1 MVPSLGSSAFSDKAT
16 SDASIAGSRAAR
28 QVAGPRPAVPAALVQ
43 GAHPLHATFRQL
55 QPHICLGLPASSM
68 RFLSILVVLAT
79 AQLATCQQYHTG
91 FNYGSTFTTGA
102 AKTQADFAK
111 EFRSAASLSGAPQG
125 FTSARLYTNIQAG
138 TPNDP
143 ISAIPAAIETKTS
156 LLLGLWASAGAPAF
170 ANELESL
177 RKSISTY
184 GDRLKGVVLGISVG
198 SEDLYRNS
206 PTGKANKENAGADPG
221 TIVDYIA
228 QTRAVIKGTVLDG
241 VPIGHV
247 DTWTEWVNVG
257 RNQAVIN
264 AVDWLGFDGYPYFET
279 TAAQGNSIDQ
289 NKALFDS
296 SLQST
301 RNVAAGKAV
310 WITETGFPVSGKT
323 SGSAL
328 PSVENARK
336 YWQQV
341 GCAIVGS
348 MNVYWYTLQ
357 DAAPNTPN
365 PSFGILDSSGKQLYD
380 LSCNKA
386 ADTARSSGS
395 SPGTESPGASD
406 AVEPP
411 LNPDSRISLGAT
423 GQQANVFSIQTQ
435 TSVAGIGE
443 ASPSSAASDGDSSIG
458 FTIQTETSITNTATP
473 EPTSAIT
480 SGSTASPVSS
490 SRDPTA
496 TQTQSE
502 TGVPGLGAAV
512 NAGSFA
518 AAFAAILGAVFYL

>member
-1 MVPSLGSSAFSDKAT
+1 PGSSS
-16 SDASIAGSRAAR
+16 
-28 QVAGPRPAVPAALVQ
+28 
-43 GAHPLHATFRQL
+43 
-55 QPHICLGLPASSM
+55 SSM
-68 RFLSILVVLAT
+68 IFLSILVALTT
-79 AQLATCQQYHTG
+79 AQLATGQQYHTG
-91 FNYGSTFTTGA
+91 FNYGNTFTTGA
-102 AKTQADFAK
+102 PKTQADFAH
-111 EFRSAASLSGAPQG
+111 EFRTAASLSGAPQV

-138 TPNDP
+138 TANDP

-156 LLLGLWASAGAPAF
+156 LLLGLWASAGAAAF
-170 ANELESL
+170 SNELEAL
-177 RKSISTY
+177 RRSISTY
-184 GDRLKGVVLGISVG
+184 GDQLKGVVVGISVG

-206 PTGKANKENAGADPG
+206 PTGQANNENPGADPG

-279 TAAQGNSIDQ
+279 TAPQGNSIDK
-289 NKALFDS
+289 NNALFDS
-296 SLQST
+296 SLQQT

-323 SGSAL
+323 SGSAV
-328 PSVENARK
+328 PSIENART

-341 GCAIVGS
+341 GCATVGS

-365 PSFGILDSSGKQLYD
+365 PSFGILDSSGNQLYD

-386 ADTARSSGS
+386 ADTARSSGF
-395 SPGTESPGASD
+395 SPKAASQEASD
-406 AVEPP
+406 AVELPSS
-411 LNPDSRISLGAT
+411 NSVSAISPGAT
-423 GQQANVFSIQTQ
+423 GQQTDIFSIQTQ
-435 TSVAGIGE
+435 TSVADISG
-443 ASPSSAASDGDSSIG
+443 ASPSSTTSDGDSSVR
-458 FTIQTETSITNTATP
+458 FTIQTETSITSSSTP
-473 EPTSAIT
+473 GPTSTIVSGATT
-480 SGSTASPVSS
+480 SSVSP

-502 TGVPGLGAAV
+502 TGIPGRGAAV

-518 AAFAAILGAVFYL
+518 AAFAAILGAVFYI

>member
-1 MVPSLGSSAFSDKAT
+1 
-16 SDASIAGSRAAR
+16 
-28 QVAGPRPAVPAALVQ
+28 
-43 GAHPLHATFRQL
+43 
-55 QPHICLGLPASSM
+55 M
-68 RFLSILVVLAT
+68 RFVSMLVALAT

-111 EFRSAASLSGAPQG
+111 EFRSAASLSGAPQA

-138 TPNDP
+138 TANDP
-143 ISAIPAAIETKTS
+143 ISAIPAAIGTKTS
-156 LLLGLWASAGAPAF
+156 LLLGLWASAGAAAF

-177 RKSISTY
+177 RKSIKTY
-184 GDRLKGVVLGISVG
+184 GDQLKGVVVGISVG

-206 PTGKANKENAGADPG
+206 PTGQANKENPGADPG

-247 DTWTEWVNVG
+247 DTWTEWVNLG
-257 RNQAVIN
+257 RNQAVVN

-296 SLQST
+296 SLQQT

-323 SGSAL
+323 SGSAV
-328 PSVENARK
+328 PSVENART

-341 GCAIVGS
+341 GCATVGS
-348 MNVYWYTLQ
+348 MNVFWYTLQ

-365 PSFGILDSSGKQLYD
+365 PSFGILDSSGNQLYD
-380 LSCNKA
+380 LACNRA
-386 ADTARSSGS
+386 ADAARSSGS
-395 SPGTESPGASD
+395 SPGTVSQGASD
-406 AVEPP
+406 AVVLPSP
-411 LNPDSRISLGAT
+411 NSVSTMSPAAS
-423 GQQANVFSIQTQ
+423 GQQTDFFSIQTQ
-435 TSVAGIGE
+435 TSVAGISE
-443 ASPSSAASDGDSSIG
+443 APPSSTNSDGDSSIG
-458 FTIQTETSITNTATP
+458 FTIQTETSITNSAAP
-473 EPTSAIT
+473 EPTSAIV
-480 SGSTASPVSS
+480 SGSTTSPASH

-518 AAFAAILGAVFYL
+518 AAFAAILGAVFYI